1 MAETEQEQKSF
12 QWRWLI
18 LTVAIVVSLIFLIP
32 FIQEGG
38 ARVDTNV
45 IVETEQ
51 AFVGAIRETTTGKG
65 EVIEP
70 VSQPVKTK
78 YDGIIAQVMVQEG
91 DQVYPG
97 DQVVRLDEAELEEQV
112 IQLLDELDELDE
124 QISQADEGGSTY
136 LLSGANGTVKAIYAQ
151 RGDRSDD
158 LMESWGALLEISTDG
173 LLQVELA
180 LAEGAELED
189 SVTVLVGGKEEEGTV
204 AAIDEEQQRMTVTFP
219 DQEEYAL
226 GTQVIVMED
235 ETELGRGAV
244 ASYQPWRLTAESGII
259 SEIEVEVGDQV
270 HAGDALVRCVMAEQN
285 EAYLALLDQRGELV
299 ERLFAL
305 QEFAKDPVICADFE
319 GVIQDLDLEAGS
331 SISADS
337 QICRVSSVKQ
347 FYGQVSVLKEDAQRV
362 CSGQRIELVI
372 GDQTY
377 EGKVLCT
384 ALSSEMMCSLEVIPV
399 RILLEDGEGLDVG
412 MTGGCT
418 VILASEE
425 EAVLVPA
432 AAVKVQEDGT
442 KAVEIS
448 YGDGLN
454 RFNKVET
461 GLEDGSYVQILKGVD
476 EGENVVVASRVVEK
490 KVVEFLGHEWVVEE
504 TEE

>member
-1 MAETEQEQKSF
+1 M
-12 QWRWLI
+12 
-18 LTVAIVVSLIFLIP
+18 AIVVSLIFLIP

-78 YDGIIAQVMVQEG
+78 YDGIIAEVMVQEG

-136 LLSGANGTVKAIYAQ
+136 LLSGANGTVKALYAQ

-189 SVTVLVGGKEEEGTV
+189 SVTVLVGEKEEEGTV